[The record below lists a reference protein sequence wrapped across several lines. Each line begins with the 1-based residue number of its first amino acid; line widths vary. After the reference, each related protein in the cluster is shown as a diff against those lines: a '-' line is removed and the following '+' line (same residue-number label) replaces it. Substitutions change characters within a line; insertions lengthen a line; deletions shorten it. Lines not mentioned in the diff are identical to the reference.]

1 MISRFS
7 SNSKEVW
14 KSSVYRSQPELG
26 KEKNLTEKMGE
37 TGSVLDNDQISG
49 KFHTA
54 DSKIGTILC

>member
-14 KSSVYRSQPELG
+14 KSLVYRSQPELG

-37 TGSVLDNDQISG
+37 TGSVNDQISG

-54 DSKIGTILC
+54 DSKIGPILC